1 MKKNIY
7 IVASIG
13 LLVFFVLIF
22 FKKGQNID
30 NLKQEELTYKQLP
43 EEVKEE
49 LQNIFLNGYT
59 DDIIVIETG
68 QYKKSIVK
76 TGPWI
81 DYVLLENTNTKAIY
95 RIARDLPNPYII
107 YRNKLYLSKHHNV
120 IMINSNNIFLSNY
133 IEYILE

>member
-1 MKKNIY
+1 MKKIIY
-7 IVASIG
+7 IVASIVF
-13 LLVFFVLIF
+13 LVFFLITF
-22 FKKGQNID
+22 FKEGKNID
-30 NLKQEELTYKQLP
+30 DLKQEELSYKQLP
-43 EEVKEE
+43 KEVKKE
-49 LQNIFLNGYT
+49 LQNIFLKGYT

-81 DYVLLENTNTKAIY
+81 DYVLLENTNTKALY
-95 RIARDLPNPYII
+95 RIARDLPYPYII